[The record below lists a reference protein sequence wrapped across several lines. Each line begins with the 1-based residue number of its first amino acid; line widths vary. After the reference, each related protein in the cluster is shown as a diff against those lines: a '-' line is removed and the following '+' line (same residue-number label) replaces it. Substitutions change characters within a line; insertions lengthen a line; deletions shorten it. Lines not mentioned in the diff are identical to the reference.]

1 MSRKTFSSKFLAA
14 CCVTAL
20 TGCAPD
26 APETDV
32 SNPAPEAVG
41 QTQGEL
47 DYSPG
52 SGWNL
57 AWSDEFE
64 GSSLNGNNWT
74 TLNSDFDP
82 VTGNCNFGTGE
93 IEYPRSQN
101 ISVSGGKLIIKAE
114 RTAATSVSDTRC
126 GSHQRT
132 LFSGRLHTKGKVER
146 RYGKIVASIKI
157 PSGYG
162 MWPAFWT
169 LGANVQQVGWP
180 SSGEIDILEWHS
192 NEPTWMKSAVHWYG
206 GTAPNGG
213 DAHWGTGQ
221 SGGYNLADSFHIYEV
236 EWDAGKMV
244 FKLDNRYVGTTF
256 TNSTEAE
263 FQQNHYLILNLAMGG
278 NWYGH
283 PAAGSIALTQGQPKT
298 MEVEWVRWYQTG
310 GTTPPPTG
318 ISVANASFESGM
330 ADWTTWTPNGTA
342 GAAFSETHNGGHSG
356 AYHLTHWSTQP
367 FETWTYQVK
376 TGLANGNYKVRA
388 WVRKGGNFAI
398 ARLQGKTSG
407 SAAPVFTSLGSYA
420 GWTLVETPTINV
432 TSGYLEF
439 GFHTQ
444 ATTADGAN
452 FIHMDDVEIV
462 KL

>member
-1 MSRKTFSSKFLAA
+1 MFRQNSSSKFLAV
-14 CCVTAL
+14 CCLTAL
-20 TGCAPD
+20 SACAIDPSEQEVTD
-26 APETDV
+26 EALSPEG
-32 SNPAPEAVG
+32 VG
-41 QTQGEL
+41 QVQGEL
-47 DYSPG
+47 EYNPG

-64 GSSLNGNNWT
+64 GTSLNGANWT

-93 IEYPRSQN
+93 IEYPRTQN
-101 ISVSGGKLIIKAE
+101 ITVGSGKLIIKAE
-114 RTAATSVSDTRC
+114 RTAATTVSDTRC
-126 GSHQRT
+126 GSQQRT

-146 RYGKIVASIKI
+146 RYGKIVASIKV

-169 LGANVQQVGWP
+169 LGSNIQSVGWP

-192 NEPTWMKSAVHWYG
+192 NDPTWMKSANHWY
-206 GTAPNGG
+206 NGG
-213 DAHWGTGQ
+213 QADWGTGQ

-236 EWDAGKMV
+236 EWSANTMV
-244 FKLDNRYVGTTF
+244 FRLDGTYAGTVF
-256 TNSTEAE
+256 NHNETE
-263 FQQNHYLILNLAMGG
+263 FQQNHYLILNLALGG

-283 PAAGSIALTQGQPKT
+283 PSASSIALTQGQPKT
-298 MEVEWVRWYQTG
+298 MEVEWVRWYQQ
-310 GTTPPPTG
+310 GTTPPPSS
-318 ISVANASFESGM
+318 SVANASFESGM
-330 ADWTTWTPNGTA
+330 SDWATWTPNGTA
-342 GAAFSETHNGGHSG
+342 GAAFSETYNGAHSG
-356 AYHLTHWSTQP
+356 SYHLTHWSTAP

-388 WVRKGGNFAI
+388 WVRKGGNFPI

-407 SAAPVFTSLGSYA
+407 SGTPVYTTLGTY
-420 GWTLVETPTINV
+420 GTWTLVETPTINV

-444 ATTADGAN
+444 ATAADSSS
-452 FIHMDDVEIV
+452 FIHMDDVELV